1 MLDLSMVIHI
11 FLILINSLAAQGSIM
26 LVGGGGEGYGSWSD
40 QPYGWFV
47 EKADSGKIINIDV
60 DETSDWYPSYFISL
74 GADITSHSMQISTI
88 EDANSFLTY
97 QELLSAD
104 GIFIEGGDQWDY
116 VSNWKNTYVQTAIE
130 FVYNNGGVI
139 GGNSAGMAI
148 LGQVVFD
155 AENGSLTSDQVAY
168 NPYHYRLS
176 LTDDFLSILPNVIT
190 DSHFNDR
197 GRLGRLVIMLARRSQ
212 DFGQNL
218 LGIGVEYKTA
228 FCIDENMIGE
238 VYGEMVTIVSK
249 TDSSDIQCIVNE
261 PPRFT
266 NISFNQLLDGS
277 QFNLDAR
284 EMVEDGFWLNPNEP
298 EINTQIFFND
308 INLNGSED
316 SIAQFGELMVTGLTS
331 EINNWWYGDLG
342 LQNGDGIVPN
352 TVIIPRIWSDYD
364 YFPNRIIGG
373 EYALAASEENISNF
387 QNKPF
392 ITLFLDDDC
401 LTSISQDGILTA
413 GNLTYVLD
421 AYSATYIGINSDNM
435 PGIVNG
441 NLHFLIEG
449 DLYDL
454 RSNIDMAFNDK
465 EENDLPS
472 IFYLKQNYP
481 NPFNPN
487 TILQYDLPK
496 ESFVNIII
504 HDMLGNVVK
513 NLFSANQSPG
523 YKSIQW
529 DATNNEGDLVSAGVY
544 LYSIEAGD
552 SRNTKKMILLK

>member
-1 MLDLSMVIHI
+1 
-11 FLILINSLAAQGSIM
+11 M

-60 DETSDWYPSYFISL
+60 DETSDWYPTYFISL
-74 GADITSHSMQISTI
+74 GADLTSHSMQISNV
-88 EDANSFLTY
+88 EDANNFLTY

-116 VSNWKNTYVQTAIE
+116 ISTWNNTYVQTAIE

-155 AENGSLTSDQVAY
+155 AEHGSLTSDQAAY

-197 GRLGRLVIMLARRSQ
+197 GRLGRLIIMLARRSQ
-212 DFGQNL
+212 DFEQNL

-266 NISFNQLLDGS
+266 NILFNQLLDGS
-277 QFNLDAR
+277 QFNLETR
-284 EMVEDGFWLNPNEP
+284 EMVEDGYWLNSYEP
-298 EINTQIFFND
+298 EINTQTFFTD
-308 INLNGSED
+308 INLDGSED
-316 SIAQFGELMVTGLTS
+316 SIAQFGELIVTGLTS
-331 EINNWWYGDLG
+331 EINNWWYGDLE
-342 LQNGDGIVPN
+342 LENGSGIVPN
-352 TVIIPRIWSDYD
+352 TVIIPKIWSDYD

-373 EYALAASEENISNF
+373 EYALAVSEDNISDF
-387 QNKPF
+387 QSRPF
-392 ITLFLDDDC
+392 ITLFLDDNC
-401 LTSISQDGILTA
+401 LTTISQDGILTA

-421 AYSATYIGINSDNM
+421 IFSATHVGINSDNM

-441 NLHFLIEG
+441 SLHFLIDG

-454 RSNIDMAFNDK
+454 RSNIDVVSNDK
-465 EENDLPS
+465 EEDGFPIS
-472 IFYLKQNYP
+472 FYLEQNYP

-487 TILQYDLPK
+487 TILQYDLPE
-496 ESFVNIII
+496 ESFVSITIY
-504 HDMLGNVVK
+504 DMLGNVVN
-513 NLFSANQSPG
+513 NLLDQNQKSG
-523 YKSIQW
+523 YKKVQW
-529 DATNNEGDLVSAGVY
+529 NATNNQGQPVSAGVY
-544 LYSIEAGD
+544 LYNIKVGD
-552 SRNTKKMILLK
+552 FKQTRKMTLLK